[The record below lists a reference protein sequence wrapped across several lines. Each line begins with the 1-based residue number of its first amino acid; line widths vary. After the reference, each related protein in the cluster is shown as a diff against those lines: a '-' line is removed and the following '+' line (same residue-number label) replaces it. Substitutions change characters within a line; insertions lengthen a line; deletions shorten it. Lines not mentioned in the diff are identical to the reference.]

1 MKKKTDEGYMSHL
14 ENELRQR
21 NAELEKN
28 RELLQA
34 TLDSSLDMVQVFE
47 AVRDEKGKI
56 IDFIWVLNNYTS
68 ETYYGD
74 VIGQSLLKNNPGVVH
89 TGIFNSFV
97 EVTET
102 GIPQQYEKHY
112 VNEQF
117 DGWFYQS
124 VVKLNDGVA
133 TSTSDITARKLAD
146 DRINALNKEL
156 SQKNREL
163 ESLNSELT
171 TFNNIAAND
180 YRETLQSLYMYLE
193 FIIKTDAPNI
203 SNAGKANI
211 RKAQGAIQKL
221 KLLTEDIVSFSRIP
235 AMDSNLTSVDLE
247 ELLNALLS
255 DMAQKISEKEAI
267 ITRSGILPAITGYP
281 LLLSLLFYHLIDN
294 ALKFLPKGKNP
305 EIKIS
310 SSVCPEGACK
320 GMYEI
325 CIEDNGIGFDQNQ
338 AENLFAIFFRLH
350 DRSIYKGSGIGL
362 AVCKKIM
369 DLHNGHIVA
378 ISDGNGAVFKCYFP
392 V

>member
-1 MKKKTDEGYMSHL
+1 MRSI
-14 ENELRQR
+14 R
-21 NAELEKN
+21 N
-28 RELLQA
+28 
-34 TLDSSLDMVQVFE
+34 S
-47 AVRDEKGKI
+47 
-56 IDFIWVLNNYTS
+56 
-68 ETYYGD
+68 
-74 VIGQSLLKNNPGVVH
+74 
-89 TGIFNSFV
+89 
-97 EVTET
+97 
-102 GIPQQYEKHY
+102 
-112 VNEQF
+112 
-117 DGWFYQS
+117 
-124 VVKLNDGVA
+124 
-133 TSTSDITARKLAD
+133 AR
-146 DRINALNKEL
+146 R
-156 SQKNREL
+156 NREL

-267 ITRSGILPAITGYP
+267 ITRCGILPAITGYP

-310 SSVCPEGACK
+310 SSVCSEGACK

-350 DRSIYKGSGIGL
+350 DKSIYKGSGIGL

-378 ISDGNGAVFKCYFP
+378 ESGGNGAVFKCYFP